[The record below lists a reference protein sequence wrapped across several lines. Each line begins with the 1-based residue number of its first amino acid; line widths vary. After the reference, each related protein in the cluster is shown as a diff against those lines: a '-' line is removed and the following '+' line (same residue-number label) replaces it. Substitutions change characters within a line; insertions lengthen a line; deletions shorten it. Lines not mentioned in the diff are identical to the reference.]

1 MAEQI
6 VLAGLGRF
14 GSTVARGLTKAGFDV
29 LAVDR
34 NPEVVKEFADVV
46 SMAMRGEA
54 TSFAL
59 WGELPT
65 KGANIGIVA
74 FSTNVESNILTAL
87 VFRKLGIKR
96 IIAKSESELH
106 TELLRA
112 IGIEAVVEPVKESAE
127 QLVHTLGTRILDYL
141 DISGDF
147 GVAKIQAAE
156 VLKRVSLQ
164 KLYQERK
171 VTILAIQREGKI
183 ILQPSDN
190 EQIRETD
197 VLIAAGKDVDLRR
210 LPGVGG

>member
-14 GSTVARGLTKAGFDV
+14 GSIVARGLTKAGFDV

-34 NPEVVKEFADVV
+34 NPDTVKEFADVV

-54 TSFAL
+54 TSFGL
-59 WGELPT
+59 WSELPI
-65 KGANIGIVA
+65 KSANIGIVA
-74 FSTNVESNILTAL
+74 FSSNVESNILTGL

-106 TELLRA
+106 TELLHA

-127 QLVHTLGTRILDYL
+127 QLVHTLGARILDYL

-171 VTILAIQREGKI
+171 VTVLAIQREGKI

-190 EQIRETD
+190 EQIKETD

>member
-14 GSTVARGLTKAGFDV
+14 GSIVARGLTKAGFDV

-59 WGELPT
+59 WSELPI
-65 KGANIGIVA
+65 KSANIGIVA
-74 FSTNVESNILTAL
+74 YSSNVESNILTTL

-127 QLVHTLGTRILDYL
+127 QIVHTLGAKILDYL
-141 DISGDF
+141 DVSGDF
-147 GVAKIQAAE
+147 GIAKIE
-156 VLKRVSLQ
+156 TPEILRRVSLR
-164 KLYQERK
+164 KLYQDRR

-190 EQIRETD
+190 EQLREGD

-210 LPGVGG
+210 VPGVGG